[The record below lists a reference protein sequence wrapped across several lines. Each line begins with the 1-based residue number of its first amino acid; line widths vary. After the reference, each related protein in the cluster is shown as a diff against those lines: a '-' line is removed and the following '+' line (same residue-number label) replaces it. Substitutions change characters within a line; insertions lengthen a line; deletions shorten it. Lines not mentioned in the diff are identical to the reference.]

1 MVRLALA
8 VMLLMRFSQLR
19 SLLMVTPRYL
29 LSFVTS
35 SIWVQRRAARFVS
48 NNFQDRE
55 PGAVTSIISNLKWES
70 LEQRRAKARSVL
82 MYKIPMV

>member
-35 SIWVQRRAARFVS
+35 SIWLCS
-48 NNFQDRE
+48 
-55 PGAVTSIISNLKWES
+55 K
-70 LEQRRAKARSVL
+70 
-82 MYKIPMV
+82 